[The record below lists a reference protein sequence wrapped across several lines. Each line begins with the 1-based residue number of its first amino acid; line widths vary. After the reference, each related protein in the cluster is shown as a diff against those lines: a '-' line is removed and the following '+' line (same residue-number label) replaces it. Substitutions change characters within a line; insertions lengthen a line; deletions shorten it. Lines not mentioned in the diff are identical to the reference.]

1 MANAYALAAQSC
13 KSDFAPSRCTPM
25 HALRYALPLLA
36 LFFCGFAKKP
46 KLSVRFHVEA
56 LHNSGGKFTVPCK
69 FHFPERQG
77 YIEAIP
83 FASDRN
89 IQAIYPVTQPDG
101 SIGCAFQLD
110 PDGRLGLESI
120 STDRRTASMVMFMST
135 KQGGHQVIDLVLD
148 KPIRDGIIYIP
159 KGISPGEMD
168 MLKKLYPM
176 MRTQGSSAQPQ

>member
-1 MANAYALAAQSC
+1 
-13 KSDFAPSRCTPM
+13 M

-36 LFFCGFAKKP
+36 LFLCGFAKKP
-46 KLSVRFHVEA
+46 KLTVRFHVETLQNA
-56 LHNSGGKFTVPCK
+56 GGKFTAPCK
-69 FHFPERQG
+69 FHFPEREG
-77 YIEAIP
+77 FIEAIP

-101 SIGCAFQLD
+101 SLGCAFQLD

-120 STDRRTASMVMFMST
+120 STDRRTASMVVFMAT
-135 KQGGHQVIDLVLD
+135 KQGTHQVIDLVLD

-168 MLKKLYPM
+168 LLKKQYPVM
-176 MRTQGSSAQPQ
+176 QTKSAAKPE